1 MLKAFSERHTILRSL
16 KKTAVDNVPGHISL
30 VFELVYDESVRQA
43 VKQGY
48 LDKMLAFESDNP
60 DTQRKMKEVNRIMK
74 EYISERL

>member
-1 MLKAFSERHTILRSL
+1 M
-16 KKTAVDNVPGHISL
+16 PGHISL
-30 VFELVYDESVRQA
+30 VFELVYDESLRQA

-60 DTQRKMKEVNRIMK
+60 DTQRKMKEVKRIMK